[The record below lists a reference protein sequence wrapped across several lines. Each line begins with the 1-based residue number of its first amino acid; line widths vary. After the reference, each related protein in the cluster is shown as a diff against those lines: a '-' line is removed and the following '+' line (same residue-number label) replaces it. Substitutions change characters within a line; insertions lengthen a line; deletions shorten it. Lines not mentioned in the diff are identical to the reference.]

1 MWYDNY
7 YRQFYTKLNKNG
19 PKHGQVTFCNNSHL
33 GGTRQ
38 KLPVGIC
45 LATIAQYKF
54 PIDIDNDTRG
64 NNDLYDFVVYLFC
77 RKHVA
82 VKSCQHCCLVIT
94 CSEPV

>member
-1 MWYDNY
+1 MHNINYGVMWYDNY

-64 NNDLYDFVVYLFC
+64 NNDLYVRFC
-77 RKHVA
+77 GLLIL
-82 VKSCQHCCLVIT
+82 S
-94 CSEPV
+94 